1 VAAEARDNRPV
12 ASDRRPRD
20 TSGIARDRLESTRRR
35 LRDRVSIALANRL
48 SPERTRRAT
57 LLEQQTVQRLSW
69 DQVVRL
75 NRHLALAGKLATTV
89 WVGFVASIVLG
100 FDWKGTVNDALN
112 SGKPVEGAFAIAVIV
127 PTLVF
132 VAARSLIGFWR
143 WRLQRELWRRDVER
157 LGRDR
162 S

>member
-1 VAAEARDNRPV
+1 V

-20 TSGIARDRLESTRRR
+20 SSDVARDRLESTRRK
-35 LRDRVSIALANRL
+35 LRDRVSTALANRL
-48 SPERTRRAT
+48 SPERIRRAT
-57 LLEQQTVQRLSW
+57 LLERLTIQRLSW

-75 NRHLALAGKLATTV
+75 NRYLALTGKLATTV
-89 WVGFVASIVLG
+89 WVVFVASIVLG

-112 SGKPVEGAFAIAVIV
+112 SGKPVEGAFTLAIIV